1 MEWNSPEN
9 CVKIQIGMCS
19 YKFDNI
25 ELNAAYRCASEYA
38 PLRNFNFNPKFNN
51 SRNRIDTLTS
61 LNCWAW
67 SWYVLALSCPS
78 APIPSPWQR
87 PISGPFC
94 ARREGAAE
102 VRRSSVE
109 CPFRPH
115 EVRWIDECL
124 ARSASIMC
132 ERIRLYKRENID
144 YDDKAQKTNERGK
157 SDESSIFMSVGV
169 LYTSE
174 ISGLKLSSWRFHSP
188 NRNSRTSLA

>member
-124 ARSASIMC
+124 ARSASITC

-144 YDDKAQKTNERGK
+144 YDDKAQKTNERTRKIGWEFNIQWVSEFYILQK
-157 SDESSIFMSVGV
+157 FPVQNYPHE
-169 LYTSE
+169 E
-174 ISGLKLSSWRFHSP
+174 IS
-188 NRNSRTSLA
+188 